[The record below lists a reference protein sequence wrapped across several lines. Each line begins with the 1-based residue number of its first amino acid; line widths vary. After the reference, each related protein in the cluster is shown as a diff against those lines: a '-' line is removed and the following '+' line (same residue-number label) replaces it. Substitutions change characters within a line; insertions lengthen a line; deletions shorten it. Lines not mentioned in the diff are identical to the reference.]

1 VGAVSYVSQQ
11 YFCFRVVQQTVS
23 KEKASFSKMKSLTGL
38 AYVFKESMWKRRRKN
53 SAKASN

>member
-1 VGAVSYVSQQ
+1 
-11 YFCFRVVQQTVS
+11 VQQTVS